1 MDKQL
6 GEDLGRILEFN
17 AKVHSILEG
26 LNKQTQSLFE
36 LVKVQQE
43 TIAKLRGE
51 VDNIRI
57 DVKDLHNR

>member
-17 AKVHSILEG
+17 RKVLPILEG
-26 LNKQTQSLFE
+26 LNNQTQKLFA

-57 DVKDLHNR
+57 DVKDLNRN